1 MNGGEEGRGGANG
14 RSTRA
19 SGRATPASGQST
31 PASGQSIPTSWWA
44 TPTSW
49 WATPAQELAQRLDA
63 DLGHGLTG
71 AQVEA
76 HRAGYGTNQIED
88 RGPTGLWTL
97 AWESVR
103 SPMMLLLLS
112 IAAISFAVG
121 QLREG
126 VVMVFVVAMYV
137 GVHLLNKARSDRTMA
152 RLRAVQAPQVSVL
165 REGEFRQIP
174 VDDVVVGD
182 ILPLQAGTRV
192 AADGLLISSVSLLVD
207 ESVLTGESAPVLK
220 DAWAEVEANTP
231 LAERE
236 TAVFAGTTVL
246 DGQGQALVVAV
257 GKGSELGRVAALA
270 ARAESEPTPLQREMA
285 GLARTLA
292 VVAVSVSL
300 LIPLLGFLRG
310 YGLQQMILTWLS
322 LTFLMVPGQPP
333 IIIAMALALASL
345 ELARKKVIVR
355 RLQGAETLGAVTVLL
370 SDKTGTMTENRMV
383 LSSVLLPGG
392 EQASV
397 DGSSA
402 GPSREVAPFMR
413 FALQALPEHPS
424 DPTDLAMVEAA
435 AQIEGFQAPRR
446 WHLVNEI
453 GFSRSHA
460 FRALAYARGVAQRT
474 FIAGEPEYVI
484 ERSDR
489 KRTGEGVSPWSPQA
503 RARLEAQI
511 ALLAAQGKRVTAYG
525 YMDRVLA
532 EGEPEGLVFVGA
544 AAISDP
550 IRPEVK
556 DAVAKLRGAGIA
568 VYMVTGDI
576 PQTASYVA
584 DQVGLDGGPPVT
596 GSELEGA
603 PESTYAE
610 VVRRTRVFARTT
622 PEQKLRLVEALQ
634 HQDETVAVTG
644 DGVNDAPALRTAH
657 VGIAMG
663 RRGTDVAKEAAD
675 LVLTDDSLAR
685 LPDGVSV
692 GRKAYDNFRKGI
704 TYYLSAKAILLTIFI
719 VPLIVGVRFPL
730 APIQIIFTELLM
742 DLASSTIF
750 ITEEAEPGLLA
761 RSPRR
766 RRRFLSWDVARHIL
780 RNAVGPVA
788 AILAVYF
795 GSLAA
800 GYGVD
805 SARTAA
811 FATWLLG
818 HILLAMNLKQTR
830 VPLLRQGLLSNR
842 FAAGWLAGMVVL
854 VLAMTFAGPVRT
866 ALQTT
871 PLSGLQWLGVLGGA
885 LLASGW
891 MEAWKW
897 IRLVKEAT

>member
-1 MNGGEEGRGGANG
+1 MARDGGKSRGNRRAA
-14 RSTRA
+14 STA
-19 SGRATPASGQST
+19 
-31 PASGQSIPTSWWA
+31 WWA
-44 TPTSW
+44 SS
-49 WATPAQELAQRLDA
+49 AQELAQQLDA
-63 DLGHGLTG
+63 NLDRGLTDD
-71 AQVEA
+71 QVEA
-76 HRAGYGTNQIED
+76 HRDRYGDNQIGD

-103 SPMMLLLLS
+103 SPMMLLLLT

-121 QLREG
+121 QVREG

-152 RLRAVQAPQVSVL
+152 RLRAVQAPQASVL
-165 REGEFRQIP
+165 RDGEVREVP
-174 VDDVVVGD
+174 VDDVVAGD

-207 ESVLTGESAPVLK
+207 EAVLTGESAPVRK
-220 DAWAEVEANTP
+220 DAGAEIEADTPAAETLAAETP

-257 GKGSELGRVAALA
+257 GAKSELGRVAALA
-270 ARAESEPTPLQREMA
+270 ARAESEPTPLQQEMA

-292 VVAVSVSL
+292 VVAVVVSL

-310 YGLQQMILTWLS
+310 YGLQQMVLTWLS

-333 IIIAMALALASL
+333 IIIAMALALAAL

-383 LSSVLLPGG
+383 LSSVLMPGG
-392 EQASV
+392 EQAPV
-397 DGSSA
+397 DGSST
-402 GPSREVAPFMR
+402 GPSRDVAPFLR
-413 FALQALPEHPS
+413 FALPALPEHPT
-424 DPTDLAMVEAA
+424 DPTDRAMVDAA
-435 AQIEGFQAPRR
+435 AQIEGFHALPRGR
-446 WHLVNEI
+446 LVNEI

-460 FRALAYARGVAQRT
+460 YRAMAYRKGNARRT
-474 FIAGEPEYVI
+474 FVAGEPELI
-484 ERSDR
+484 IDRADR
-489 KRTGEGVSPWSPQA
+489 KRTGEGVSDWPSEA
-503 RARLEAQI
+503 RARLKAQTEA
-511 ALLAAQGKRVTAYG
+511 LAGQGKRVTAYG
-525 YMDRVLA
+525 YVDRLLMD
-532 EGEPEGLVFVGA
+532 GELEDLVFVGTA
-544 AAISDP
+544 VIGDP
-550 IRPEVK
+550 IRPEVEG
-556 DAVAKLRGAGIA
+556 AVSRLSQAGIR

-584 DQVGLDGGPPVT
+584 EQVGLGDAPPVT

-610 VVRRTRVFARTT
+610 AAGRTRVFARTT

-634 HQDETVAVTG
+634 HQGETVAVTG

-663 RRGTDVAKEAAD
+663 QRGTDAAREAAD

-704 TYYLSAKAILLTIFI
+704 TYYLSAKAILLIIFI

-750 ITEEAEPGLLA
+750 VTEEAEPGLLA
-761 RSPRR
+761 RRPRR
-766 RRRFLSWDVARHIL
+766 RRRFLSWDVALHIF
-780 RNAVGPVA
+780 RNAVGLIVA
-788 AILAVYF
+788 IMAVYF

-800 GYGVD
+800 GYGLD

-818 HILLAMNLKQTR
+818 HILLAMNLKQTTT
-830 VPLLRQGLLSNR
+830 PLLRQGLLSNR
-842 FAAGWLAGMVVL
+842 FAAGWLAGMVAL
-854 VLAMTFAGPVRT
+854 VLAMTFAGPVRA

-871 PLSGLQWLGVLGGA
+871 PLTGLQWLGVVGGA

-891 MEAWKW
+891 IEGWKW
-897 IRLVKEAT
+897 IRLSRRSHE